1 MTAPTT
7 SASAPASPA
16 ARVSAQAKFEAGT
29 LLRNGEQLLVSL
41 IFPLLALF
49 GLAFTSS
56 PSLGSAPRIDL
67 AVPGVLALAIVS
79 TAFTGQ
85 AISTGFDRRHGVLRY
100 LGVTPLGR
108 NGLLLGKGLAVLV
121 VEVIQFVVIAGVGF
135 ALGWRPDAAG
145 LVLAVPFWLVGSWTF
160 VAMALLLAGTVRAE
174 AVLAVANLLWVLL
187 LGVGGLVI
195 PTSVLPAAVQPVADL
210 LPSAALGDGLR
221 AAMTGGGFDAVAFG
235 VLVVWAVVMTVLTTR
250 FFRWSD

>member
-1 MTAPTT
+1 M
-7 SASAPASPA
+7 SAPSPA
-16 ARVSAQAKFEAGT
+16 PAPVSARVAAQAKFETGT

-41 IFPLLALF
+41 IFPLMALA
-49 GLAFTSS
+49 GLAFTAS
-56 PSLGSAPRIDL
+56 PDLGDAPRIDL

-85 AISTGFDRRHGVLRY
+85 AIATGFDRRHGVLRY

-108 NGLLLGKGLAVLV
+108 GGLLLGKALAVLV
-121 VEVIQFVVIAGVGF
+121 VEIVQFAVIAAVGF
-135 ALGWRPDAAG
+135 ALGWRPDVAG
-145 LVLAVPFWLVGSWTF
+145 LVLALPFWLVGSWAF
-160 VAMALLLAGTVRAE
+160 VSLALLLAGTMRAE
-174 AVLAVANLLWVLL
+174 GVLAVANLVWVLL

-195 PTSVLPAAVQPVADL
+195 PTTVLPAAVQPAAGL

-221 AAMTGGGFDAVAFG
+221 AAMTAGVFDVAAFG
-235 VLVVWAVVMTVLTTR
+235 LLTAWAVVTTLLATR